1 MRLEVLDKLPCTV
14 NLWSKRKTVAD
25 KNLKLLIENI
35 PTHLG
40 TSQFH
45 HYTFVAP
52 MNYDS
57 TTFYLDTQQTSTG
70 KLKIIV

>member
-1 MRLEVLDKLPCTV
+1 MEQRERL
-14 NLWSKRKTVAD
+14 TVAD
-25 KNLKLLIENI
+25 KNLKILIENI
-35 PTHLG
+35 PTHFG

-57 TTFYLDTQQTSTG
+57 TTFYLHTQHTSMG
-70 KLKIIV
+70 KLK